1 MIQSL
6 SADLRFALRAMTRRP
21 GVTALILL
29 TMAIGIGAAT
39 AVFSVVESVMLRPL
53 PYPQADRLVVAR
65 TMDAGSS
72 LPYNTTYPE
81 LQQWRQ
87 EEVFAG
93 VTTVARFNADLTG
106 DGEPG
111 RVSVM
116 QVGAGYF
123 DIIRMDAL
131 VGRVFLEQEHVLD
144 GPKVALLGES
154 FRQSR
159 YAAGSDVIGS
169 TVRLDDEVYEIVGIA
184 PDQASSPAAVD
195 VWLPFQPDPAAPGM
209 DSWDNH
215 AFTAIARLKDG
226 ETLAST
232 NARLATLAAHAES
245 EHPKLRA
252 GETVVALGLVEFMT
266 GSNVSRALLMLLA
279 AVGFVVLMGCVNVAN
294 LLLSVASKRRQELA
308 VRSALGAGR
317 GRLVRQLLIESLVL
331 APIGGLLGI
340 VISVQ
345 LVEGLVSMA
354 PVGVPR
360 IDEVA
365 LNLPVLAFALGVS
378 VLVALF
384 FGVVP
389 AMRASSLAQAGV
401 IKQGALATT
410 ASRGE
415 RRSRNL
421 LVGLQ
426 LALSLTL
433 LSGAGYTMLG
443 LSNLQS
449 SDLGFE
455 TDSLVQV
462 PVSLPRARYQP
473 GEPVIGFYERLV
485 EEISALP
492 AVDSATV
499 RSASPIGGGGFYVS
513 RSYLKEDQPEPPAS
527 VEISGPWTV
536 VGADHFRT
544 MGIPIHQGRG
554 FLSSDV
560 EDSLPVVVVNQSF
573 AEQMFGDDSPI
584 GKRIRSWRD
593 ENVYREVVGVVGN
606 VRYYSVGD
614 QIRPCVYVPHQQDR
628 WRFMNLVV
636 RVNGSPEAAIPE
648 LRETI
653 ARLDPELVVA
663 GISTMD
669 QVFTQNLAGPRFLTV
684 LLVIFAGM
692 ALLQVGLGIYGVL
705 SYLASLRTREIGIRY
720 AVGAQRWDVVWMVSR
735 DSMMVVLLGIVAG
748 LAGVV
753 VSGRLLQQMLFE
765 VSMIEPLVVLV
776 ICLILAA
783 VAALASFIP
792 ARRAAGVNP
801 VDALRLE

>member
-6 SADLRFALRAMTRRP
+6 TTDVSFALRAMTRRP
-21 GVTALILL
+21 GVTVLILL

-39 AVFSVVESVMLRPL
+39 AVFSVVESVLLRPL
-53 PYPQADRLVVAR
+53 PYPQADRLVIPR
-65 TMDAGSS
+65 TMDTGSS
-72 LPYNTTYPE
+72 LAYNTTYPD
-81 LQQWRQ
+81 LLQWRQ

-93 VTTVARFNADLTG
+93 VTTIARYNADQTG
-106 DGEPG
+106 EGDPS

-116 QVGAGYF
+116 QVGIGYF

-131 VGRVFLEQEHVLD
+131 VGRVFQEQDHELD
-144 GPKVALLGES
+144 GAKVALLGES
-154 FRQSR
+154 FWQSR
-159 YAAGSDVIGS
+159 YAAGSDVIGG
-169 TVRLDDEVYEIVGIA
+169 TIRVDGDVYEIVGVA
-184 PDQASSPAAVD
+184 PEQASSPAAVD

-209 DSWDNH
+209 ADWDNH
-215 AFTAIARLKDG
+215 AFTAIARLKDA
-226 ETLAST
+226 ETIDST
-232 NARLATLAAHAES
+232 NARLAALAARAKVA
-245 EHPKLRA
+245 HPELRA
-252 GETVVALGLVEFMT
+252 GETVVAIDLVEFMT
-266 GSNVSRALLMLLA
+266 GSRVSRTLLMLLA
-279 AVGFVVLMGCVNVAN
+279 AVGFVVLMGCVNIAN

-317 GRLVRQLLIESLVL
+317 GRLARQLLIESLVL
-331 APIGGLLGI
+331 APLGGLLGI

-345 LVEGLVSMA
+345 LVAGLVSMA
-354 PVGVPR
+354 PIGVPR
-360 IDEVA
+360 IDQVT
-365 LNLPVLAFALGVS
+365 LNLPVLVFALGAS
-378 VLVALF
+378 ILVTLI

-389 AMRASSLAQAGV
+389 AVRASSLAQAGV
-401 IKQGALATT
+401 IKQGAMTT
-410 ASRGE
+410 TTSRGE

-449 SDLGFE
+449 SDIGFD

-473 GEPVIGFYERLV
+473 GEPVIGFYESLV
-485 EEISALP
+485 EEVSALP
-492 AVDSATV
+492 MVESATV

-513 RSYLKEDQPEPPAS
+513 RSYLKEGQPEPPAG

-536 VGADHFRT
+536 VGADHFKT
-544 MGIPIHQGRG
+544 MGVPVHRGRG
-554 FLSSDV
+554 FLASDV
-560 EDSLPVVVVNQSF
+560 EGSLPVVVVNQRF
-573 AEQMFGDDSPI
+573 AEEMFGDESPI
-584 GKRIRSWRD
+584 GKRVRSWRD
-593 ENVYREVVGVVGN
+593 ENVYREIVGVVGN

-628 WRFMNLVV
+628 WRFMNLIV
-636 RVNGSPEAAIPE
+636 RIKGSPEAAIPE

-705 SYLASLRTREIGIRY
+705 SYLASLRTREIGIRF
-720 AVGAQRWDVVWMVSR
+720 AVGAQRWDVVWMVLK
-735 DSMMVVLLGIVAG
+735 DNMLVIVLGIVAG

-792 ARRAAGVNP
+792 ARRAAGINP
-801 VDALRLE
+801 VNALRLE